1 MCIPRFVPTRE
12 SLYDFLVECIFVCL
26 TQHRSY
32 AAPCRFLF
40 TLQGRTARFVGVVGL
55 PILFREC
62 FRTFLLRYRIS
73 SAVIAQSTCSTYP
86 AGRLIKFSR
95 YTEVLP
101 SIYSP
106 TLGIQF
112 IPKNEKFLK
121 IFFDKCFYILKTP
134 SISYLGIF

>member
-1 MCIPRFVPTRE
+1 MR
-12 SLYDFLVECIFVCL
+12 FVCL

-55 PILFREC
+55 PILFRGC
-62 FRTFLLRYRIS
+62 FRTFLLRHRIS
-73 SAVIAQSTCSTYP
+73 SVVIAQSTRVHISCWQTIQ
-86 AGRLIKFSR
+86 LSR

-106 TLGIQF
+106 TQEIRF
-112 IPKNEKFLK
+112 IPKKLK
-121 IFFDKCFYILKTP
+121 IFKNSFVFILATKKTFEK
-134 SISYLGIF
+134 SISKV

>member
-1 MCIPRFVPTRE
+1 MTISRHLYLCFKRINFLHPFLQFRVQFSPPRFLMCIPRFVPTRE
-12 SLYDFLVECIFVCL
+12 SLYDFLVECVFVCL

-62 FRTFLLRYRIS
+62 FHTFLLRHRIS

-86 AGRLIKFSR
+86 AGRLFSCQGTRKFC
-95 YTEVLP
+95 LP
-101 SIYSP
+101 Y
-106 TLGIQF
+106 
-112 IPKNEKFLK
+112 IPRHKK
-121 IFFDKCFYILKTP
+121 
-134 SISYLGIF
+134 

>member
-12 SLYDFLVECIFVCL
+12 SLYDFLVECVFVCL

-55 PILFREC
+55 PILFRGC
-62 FRTFLLRYRIS
+62 FHTFLLRHRIS

-86 AGRLIKFSR
+86 AGRLIQLSR

-106 TLGIQF
+106 TRELRF
-112 IPKNEKFLK
+112 IPKKLIFLK
-121 IFFDKCFYILKTP
+121 FFCFYFYNKKRPLRN
-134 SISYLGIF
+134 

>member
-12 SLYDFLVECIFVCL
+12 SLYDFLVECVFVCL

-55 PILFREC
+55 PILFRGC
-62 FRTFLLRYRIS
+62 FYTFLLRHRIS

-86 AGRLIKFSR
+86 VGQTIQLSR

-106 TLGIQF
+106 TQEIRF
-112 IPKNEKFLK
+112 IPKKLK
-121 IFFDKCFYILKTP
+121 IFLFLFLQQKRPLRN
-134 SISYLGIF
+134 

>member
-1 MCIPRFVPTRE
+1 MQFSPPRFLMCIPRFVPTRE
-12 SLYDFLVECIFVCL
+12 SLYDFLVECVFVCL

-62 FRTFLLRYRIS
+62 FRTFLLRHRIS
-73 SAVIAQSTCSTYP
+73 SVVIAQSTCSTYP
-86 AGRLIKFSR
+86 AGRLIQLSR

-106 TLGIQF
+106 TRELRF
-112 IPKNEKFLK
+112 IPKKLKF
-121 IFFDKCFYILKTP
+121 F
-134 SISYLGIF
+134 